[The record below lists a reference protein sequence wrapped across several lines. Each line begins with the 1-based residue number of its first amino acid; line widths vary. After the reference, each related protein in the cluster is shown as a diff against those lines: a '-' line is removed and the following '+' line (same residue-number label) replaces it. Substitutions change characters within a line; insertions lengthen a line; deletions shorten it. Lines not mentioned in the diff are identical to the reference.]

1 MNVYEH
7 FTLSLSNDCRQEG
20 TKGLPKNTEELR
32 QGAESVF
39 CFRHFKQIA
48 VQLGHKNYLILNQ

>member
-20 TKGLPKNTEELR
+20 TKGLPENTEKLR

-39 CFRHFKQIA
+39 LFLPLQADCGSIRT
-48 VQLGHKNYLILNQ
+48 